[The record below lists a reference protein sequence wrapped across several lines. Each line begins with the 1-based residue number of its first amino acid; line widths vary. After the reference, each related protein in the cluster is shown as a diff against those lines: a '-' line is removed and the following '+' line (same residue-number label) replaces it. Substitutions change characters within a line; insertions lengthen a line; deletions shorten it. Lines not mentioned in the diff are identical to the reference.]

1 MNDPEDNRAHKTE
14 AVEVPFRDLS
24 VAALRGVV
32 ESYVLREGT
41 DYGTVE
47 CTLEE
52 KIAAVQAQLEA
63 GTAVILYD
71 PETRSIDLVRREARG
86 RK

>member
-1 MNDPEDNRAHKTE
+1 ML
-14 AVEVPFRDLS
+14 LS
-24 VAALRGVV
+24 TPRELAAFHSHVVGCVTVRGVV

-47 CTLEE
+47 RTLEE
-52 KIAAVQAQLEA
+52 KIAAVQGQLEA